1 MHTLEDF
8 KHGSLSMKAI
18 KYTAK
23 VDSKGNLV
31 LPRTRLKKGS
41 TVEVIVLF
49 SDDSSE
55 DRDFLIAAESS
66 QDFWDNE
73 FDDKIWNQ
81 I

>member
-1 MHTLEDF
+1 
-8 KHGSLSMKAI
+8 MKAI

-41 TVEVIVLF
+41 VVEVIVLI
-49 SDDSSE
+49 SDETSE
-55 DRDFLIAAESS
+55 DHDLVAASAGNL
-66 QDFWDNE
+66 DFWDNAL
-73 FDDKIWNQ
+73 DDKIWND